1 MEKVKVKIYKPFKD
15 KQGNTLDVE
24 TIAQIE
30 RLLLRNAGGFTL
42 SSINYGAWIGKVDE
56 RVDDIIHIYEMIVD
70 NNPSIIAN
78 LRAQALVIKQEMQQ
92 DCVLFTVEPMLEVEF
107 VE

>member
-1 MEKVKVKIYKPFKD
+1 MEKVKVKIYKPEIGKVKPLARSTQLQFE
-15 KQGNTLDVE
+15 NM
-24 TIAQIE
+24 
-30 RLLLRNAGGFTL
+30 LLKNAGGYTKHDSKL
-42 SSINYGAWIGKVDE
+42 GVWLDAEGNKVYD
-56 RVDDIIHIYEMIVD
+56 RVYVYEMIVD

-92 DCVLFTVEPMLEVEF
+92 DCVLFTIEPMLEVEF

>member
-1 MEKVKVKIYKPFKD
+1 MQKVKVKIYKPL
-15 KQGNTLDVE
+15 LDNYMQE
-24 TIAQIE
+24 LDYDTCAQFE
-30 RLLLRNAGGFTL
+30 QMLLNNAGGFTKTQAKGSWL
-42 SSINYGAWIGKVDE
+42 DAFGDRINDAVE
-56 RVDDIIHIYEMIVD
+56 VYEMIVD

-107 VE
+107 VC